1 MRRTPFVAVIA
12 AVALGLA
19 GCTSENTET
28 GTETTAASTV
38 GAAPIVVEDAW
49 VKATDV
55 NGGTEHGEAATG
67 DPGSADPNAH
77 GDGGAMAPVFGIVR
91 NQSDEDVRL
100 VEVASVVSGEAELH
114 ETVSGAAGGSMM
126 QEREGGFVIP
136 AGGELVFEPGG
147 NHIMLMGVHESI
159 RTGQE
164 VSVTLTLENG
174 DTSEIVASARSFEGG
189 NEQYQGG
196 E

>member
-1 MRRTPFVAVIA
+1 
-12 AVALGLA
+12 
-19 GCTSENTET
+19 
-28 GTETTAASTV
+28 
-38 GAAPIVVEDAW
+38 
-49 VKATDV
+49 
-55 NGGTEHGEAATG
+55 
-67 DPGSADPNAH
+67 
-77 GDGGAMAPVFGIVR
+77 MAPVFEIVR

-114 ETVSGAAGGSMM
+114 ETVSGTGGSMM
-126 QEREGGFVIP
+126 REREGGFVIP

-164 VSVTLTLENG
+164 VAVTLTLENG
-174 DTSEIVASARSFEGG
+174 DSSEIVASARSFEGG

>member
-1 MRRTPFVAVIA
+1 M
-12 AVALGLA
+12 
-19 GCTSENTET
+19 
-28 GTETTAASTV
+28 
-38 GAAPIVVEDAW
+38 EDAW
-49 VKATDV
+49 VKSTDV
-55 NGGTEHGEAATG
+55 NGGTDHGEATG
-67 DPGSADPNAH
+67 DPGPADPNAH
-77 GDGGAMAPVFGIVR
+77 GDGGAMAPVFEIVR

-114 ETVSGAAGGSMM
+114 ETVSGTGGSMM
-126 QEREGGFVIP
+126 REREGGFVIP

-164 VSVTLTLENG
+164 VAVTLTLENG
-174 DTSEIVASARSFEGG
+174 DSSEIVASARSFEGG

>member
-28 GTETTAASTV
+28 ETETTAAATA

-55 NGGTEHGEAATG
+55 NGGTDHGEVTG
-67 DPGSADPNAH
+67 DPGSGDSNAH

-91 NQSDEDVRL
+91 NQSDADVRL
-100 VEVASVVSGEAELH
+100 VEVTSAVSGEAELH

-126 QEREGGFVIP
+126 RAREGGFVIP

-159 RTGQE
+159 RTGQD
-164 VSVTLTLENG
+164 VAVTLTLENG

>member
-12 AVALGLA
+12 AVALGLV
-19 GCTSENTET
+19 GCTSGNTDTE
-28 GTETTAASTV
+28 TETTA

-49 VKATDV
+49 VKATDAS
-55 NGGTEHGEAATG
+55 GGTDHSEATG
-67 DPGSADPNAH
+67 GPSSVVPNTH
-77 GDGGAMAPVFGIVR
+77 GGGGAMAPVFGTVR
-91 NQSDEDVRL
+91 NQSNEDVRL
-100 VEVASVVSGEAELH
+100 VEVASAVSGEAELH
-114 ETVSGAAGGSMM
+114 ETVSGTAGGSMM
-126 QEREGGFVIP
+126 REREGGFVIP

-147 NHIMLMGVHESI
+147 NHIMLMGVQDSI

-164 VSVTLTLENG
+164 VTVTLTLENG

>member
-12 AVALGLA
+12 AVALGLI
-19 GCTSENTET
+19 GCTDTD
-28 GTETTAASTV
+28 TETTAASTA

-49 VKATDV
+49 VKATDAS
-55 NGGTEHGEAATG
+55 GGTDHSEATG
-67 DPGSADPNAH
+67 GPSSVVPNAH

-100 VEVASVVSGEAELH
+100 VEVASVVAGEAELH

-126 QEREGGFVIP
+126 REREGGFVIP

-147 NHIMLMGVHESI
+147 NHIMLMGVQDSI

-164 VSVTLTLENG
+164 VTVTLTLENG

>member
-1 MRRTPFVAVIA
+1 
-12 AVALGLA
+12 
-19 GCTSENTET
+19 
-28 GTETTAASTV
+28 
-38 GAAPIVVEDAW
+38 
-49 VKATDV
+49 
-55 NGGTEHGEAATG
+55 
-67 DPGSADPNAH
+67 
-77 GDGGAMAPVFGIVR
+77 MAPVFGTVR
-91 NQSDEDVRL
+91 NQSNEDVRL
-100 VEVASVVSGEAELH
+100 VEVASAVSGEAELH

-126 QEREGGFVIP
+126 REREGGFVIP

-147 NHIMLMGVHESI
+147 NHIMLMGVQDSI

-164 VSVTLTLENG
+164 VTVTLTLENG

>member
-19 GCTSENTET
+19 GCTSEITET
-28 GTETTAASTV
+28 GTETTAASTA

-49 VKATDV
+49 VKATDAS
-55 NGGTEHGEAATG
+55 GGTDHSEATG
-67 DPGSADPNAH
+67 GPSSVVPNTH
-77 GDGGAMAPVFGIVR
+77 GGGGAMAPVFGTLR

-100 VEVASVVSGEAELH
+100 VEVASAVSGEAELH

-126 QEREGGFVIP
+126 REREGGFVIP

-147 NHIMLMGVHESI
+147 NHIMLMGVQDSI

-164 VSVTLTLENG
+164 VTVTLTLENG